1 MRRFE
6 PKETRFS
13 NRVLLAHAS
22 AGLPPGLRLQARDGG
37 KPAELLLYD
46 EIGFWGITARDF
58 ASALRDV
65 GDGDL
70 VLRINSPGGE
80 VFDGLA
86 IYNSLRQHKGKVT
99 AIVDGLAASAA
110 SFIALAA
117 SEVVMSETAFLMI
130 HNSQGLAYGDRHTM
144 AEMIGVMAKLDGQLA
159 NIYAGKT
166 GKPAEE
172 LAALMDAETWFTSS
186 EAVETGL
193 ADRVE
198 EGLAVAARVPIKPGA
213 FDHTP
218 AALTDATDPAKLAA
232 EADIARRRLLRLM
245 EAEGSK

>member
-6 PKETRFS
+6 PKESRFS
-13 NRVLLAHAS
+13 NRVLIAHAAS
-22 AGLPPGLRLQARDGG
+22 GLPPGMDLRARANGQ
-37 KPAELLLYD
+37 PAEILLYD

-58 ASALRDV
+58 ATALRDV

-70 VLRINSPGGE
+70 TLRINSPGGE

-86 IYNSLRQHKGKVT
+86 IYNALRNHRGKVT
-99 AIVDGLAASAA
+99 AVVDGLAASAA

-130 HNSQGLAYGDRHTM
+130 HNSQGLAYGDRNTM
-144 AEMIGVMAKLDGQLA
+144 SEMVAVMSKLDGQLA
-159 NIYAGKT
+159 NIYASKS

-172 LAALMDAETWFTSS
+172 IAALMDAETWFTSS

-193 ADRVE
+193 ADRVDA
-198 EGLAVAARVPIKPGA
+198 GVAVTARAALKPGA
-213 FDHTP
+213 FERMP
-218 AALTDATDPAKLAA
+218 VALAEATDPAKLAA
-232 EADIARRRLLRLM
+232 DANAARRRLLRLM
-245 EAEGSK
+245 EAEA